1 MFYVGAIVLPC
12 ESFNDRTQNEIV
24 LVEIVIRR
32 SFSGGPLGITG
43 EIAGQNPGLPG
54 RAGYQAVPQIE

>member
-12 ESFNDRTQNEIV
+12 EFFNDCTQNEIV

-32 SFSGGPLGITG
+32 SFSGGPF
-43 EIAGQNPGLPG
+43 
-54 RAGYQAVPQIE
+54 YQEQA